1 MKIKIPIIT
10 ILMLSSVFMAL
21 SFTAVSSA
29 APADNSFD
37 TCAAAELGN
46 KGSHCHQVENCE
58 TNQTNAF
65 NPSGS
70 CLTALPKV
78 YSTDQQVRN
87 GLQIVF
93 GVAVGISLVSL
104 SIAAFNYATVATDPE
119 KISRAKQTIVLS
131 LVGLIISLSAEAIV
145 LTVLSKL

>member
-1 MKIKIPIIT
+1 MKVKIAAIT
-10 ILMLSSVFMAL
+10 IVVLSSFFTVLAFPSVSMA
-21 SFTAVSSA
+21 ASA
-29 APADNSFD
+29 DKSFD

-46 KGSHCHQVENCE
+46 KGTTCHQVTNCE

-65 NPSGS
+65 NPSGN

-78 YSTDQQVRN
+78 YSSDQQVRN
-87 GLQIVF
+87 GLKVVF
-93 GVAVGISLVSL
+93 GIAAGVSLVSL
-104 SIAAFNYATVATDPE
+104 TIAAFNYATVATDPE

-131 LVGLIISLSAEAIV
+131 LIGLIISISAEAIV